1 MSPKTRY
8 RLDGIV
14 PILHTPFT
22 SEENLDL
29 VSLQRLADHVVRT
42 GAAGLIYPAVASEVS
57 KLSAEERR
65 GGIEAVLTRVGGRVP
80 VFAGVSA
87 VSIEE
92 SCSLARHA
100 EANGAAGILAQAP
113 PAVAADPIGLQDF
126 FRRLA
131 ASTGLTLMIQDL
143 DWQGGGMSLELIQQ
157 LFEELPSFRC
167 IKVETVLAGPKYSRI
182 LAATGGRLHV
192 SGGWAVT
199 QLLDGLERGVHAF
212 MPEGSMVAI
221 YRTIMA
227 RFASGDREGARQLFE
242 SLLPI
247 LAFSNQHI
255 DISVQFFKRVLVAKG
270 IFAAATVRQ
279 PILALDVVQ
288 ERTAAALVDRV
299 LSLEAGLTP
308 NAGISPGQR
317 GAAG

>member
-1 MSPKTRY
+1 MSEKTRY

-14 PILHTPFT
+14 PILQTPFT
-22 SEENLDL
+22 SDGNVDIA
-29 VSLQRLADHVVRT
+29 SLQRLADDVVRV

-65 GGIEAVLTRVGGRVP
+65 AGLEAVLARVGGCVP

-87 VSIEE
+87 ASLEE
-92 SCSLARHA
+92 SRSLARHA
-100 EANGAAGILAQAP
+100 DANGAAGILAQAP
-113 PAVAADPIGLQDF
+113 QAVAADLVGIRDY

-131 ASTGLTLMIQDL
+131 GSTGLTLMIQDL
-143 DWQGGGMSLELIQQ
+143 DWQGGGMPLELIRQ

-182 LAATGGRLHV
+182 LAATDGRLHV

-199 QLLDGLERGVHAF
+199 QMLDGLERGVHAF

-227 RFASGDREGARQLFE
+227 RFASGDREGARHLFE

-270 IFAAATVRQ
+270 IFDVPAVRE
-279 PILALDVVQ
+279 PILALDAVQ
-288 ERTAAALVDRV
+288 GRIAAVLVDRV
-299 LSLEAGLTP
+299 LSLEAGLRLEM
-308 NAGISPGQR
+308 GISPGNQ